1 MEGLIH
7 VSEVSAGHVNH
18 PSEIVTVGEV
28 VNVKILGIDYERKRI
43 SLSMR
48 QAGWNGSDTTVWQ
61 A

>member
-7 VSEVSAGHVNH
+7 VSEFSTGHINH
-18 PSEIVTVGEV
+18 PNEIVDSGDI